1 MRGNSMKNRIF
12 PYIAVGLGLI
22 AMLVVT
28 RGNELRASG
37 ASEIPLLTL
46 LVISEVAFFATAMG
60 AFIGFKQLRAV
71 GFNLRHTL
79 VTAACVLLAG
89 QFLWLGMS
97 LWPR

>member
-1 MRGNSMKNRIF
+1 MKNHIF

-22 AMLVVT
+22 VMLVVT
-28 RGNELRASG
+28 KGNELRASG

-46 LVISEVAFFATAMG
+46 LVISEVAFVATTIG

-71 GFNLRHTL
+71 GFKPGHILV

-89 QFLWLGMS
+89 QLLWLGMG